1 MFQVLKGLEYCH
13 ANNILHRDLKPQ
25 NILIDKQGTVKL
37 ADFGLAR
44 FDTIP
49 MKGYTNEVITL
60 WYRPPEVLLGN
71 RKYKGEIDVW
81 SVGCI
86 MAEMVRPVSTD
97 RRQAAVRCSE

>member
-1 MFQVLKGLEYCH
+1 MLSRARIG
-13 ANNILHRDLKPQ
+13 ILHRDLKPQ

-60 WYRPPEVLLGN
+60 W
-71 RKYKGEIDVW
+71 
-81 SVGCI
+81 
-86 MAEMVRPVSTD
+86 
-97 RRQAAVRCSE
+97 